1 MDDLS
6 SKISDILSDPQALEQ
21 IKGLG
26 EMLGL
31 SDTSNAQVHKPQP
44 AKNTDN
50 MLSTLSG
57 GMSPDMLSMVTKIAP
72 LMSNFNKDD
81 DTTRLLLALRP
92 FLSDERKKKLD
103 EASKLL
109 KMMKLLPI
117 IKDAK
122 LFDSLF

>member
-6 SKISDILSDPQALEQ
+6 SKISEILSDPRALQQ

-26 EMLGL
+26 DMLGL
-31 SDTSNAQVHKPQP
+31 SNTSNESVHKPQP
-44 AKNTDN
+44 SQTSDN
-50 MLSTLSG
+50 MLSALSG

-72 LMSNFNKDD
+72 LMSNFNKED
-81 DTTRLLLALRP
+81 DTTRLLFALRP

-109 KMMKLLPI
+109 KMMKLLPL